1 MARASAAGSASTLRR
16 HAAQSSSSSAI
27 RRLPLSPACQT
38 LCLLVVDQ
46 PLQRRAG
53 VFQQQRQAF
62 VQTALTILWRGHAV
76 EPYQC
81 VKPKPGKG
89 FTPFRLAVLAAG
101 DEVEHRQQRLAAVGQ
116 HFQFV
121 AVLGQHR
128 LARIDHIQAGMTGQQ
143 LAQYLGL
150 LLEALARFAAL
161 QKTLQPG
168 RAVQALAWALQAF
181 KVVEQGDGIFQAG
194 RVVQL
199 QQRFTVHRQ
208 PCTFH
213 MASSAGA
220 VGHFAKTDVAGQ
232 GAQ

>member
-1 MARASAAGSASTLRR
+1 M
-16 HAAQSSSSSAI
+16 
-27 RRLPLSPACQT
+27 
-38 LCLLVVDQ
+38 CLLVVDQ

-62 VQTALTILWRGHAV
+62 IQTALAILWRGHAV
-76 EPYQC
+76 EPDQC

-89 FTPFRLAVLAAG
+89 FTPFRFAVLAAG

-116 HFQFV
+116 YFQFV

-128 LARIDHIQAGMTGQQ
+128 LAGINHIQTGIAGQQ

-150 LLEALARFAAL
+150 LLETLARFAAL

-168 RAVQALAWALQAF
+168 RAVQALARAFQPF
-181 KVVEQGDGIFQAG
+181 KVVEQGDGIFQAR

-199 QQRFTVHRQ
+199 
-208 PCTFH
+208 
-213 MASSAGA
+213 
-220 VGHFAKTDVAGQ
+220 
-232 GAQ
+232 